1 MLLKTKFNRINFY
14 LLLSKNCLLKK
25 IVESSIILPYR
36 SKDSINKSER
46 GPNYST
52 TRIVNSRN
60 IASSFDVETAR
71 FFPVYFSN
79 LCSRVRNNTRMVL
92 FCVNFSQS

>member
-52 TRIVNSRN
+52 T
-60 IASSFDVETAR
+60 
-71 FFPVYFSN
+71 
-79 LCSRVRNNTRMVL
+79 
-92 FCVNFSQS
+92 